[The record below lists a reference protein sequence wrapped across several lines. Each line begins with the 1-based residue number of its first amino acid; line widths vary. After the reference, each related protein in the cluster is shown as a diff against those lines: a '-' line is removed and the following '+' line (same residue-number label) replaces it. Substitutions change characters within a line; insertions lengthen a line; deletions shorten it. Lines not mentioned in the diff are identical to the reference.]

1 MIEAQKAG
9 AIAAAKQPYELQME
23 QAKLNT
29 AIRQELVKAEAMG
42 RRPANVVALK
52 DNIGN
57 TTGAIIVY
65 NDGSYKQVGG
75 GEQVIDGMRTP

>member
-1 MIEAQKAG
+1 
-9 AIAAAKQPYELQME
+9 
-23 QAKLNT
+23 
-29 AIRQELVKAEAMG
+29 MG

-75 GEQVIDGMRTP
+75 GEQTTDGGMRVVQ